1 MNETVRSLC
10 QKILRAPIDVSTLK
24 LYVSIQMLRSIMD
37 TSGWKYPSAAFKSD
51 LKFKP
56 KIDELGNFLSPD
68 FISSESYKKDFSE
81 IYNEFSVLSFADFL
95 VEYAPELVTNIN
107 ETLAVLSEMDLD
119 MSVETQC
126 KYILDM
132 RRVQVMRPN
141 ISGAGHWKI
150 YRMLVK
156 AKRNSAPE
164 LDQNFFENLYTA
176 VNCYSLSFQSKIFIA
191 DKKAID
197 VMKEFHLPAEYLIQF
212 YAQVRGL
219 IAESFNGKKPKAIKG
234 ITNPAHYIRKRIGLD
249 PKLDPLKLD
258 QLLNDAAAQIV
269 KIKRPT
275 DFLRALKEADD
286 SSFEIGFV
294 RPKFLQKVT
303 AEDTLLIV
311 NPAPDFIINWPKKL
325 LERTTFCMEYEIEAE
340 LLKHE
345 FPTVC
350 FICFENLFDE
360 LSEPVTQE
368 ALNNSYSQILIFGR
382 GLSDKTQQQILMAS
396 SVLSLSGK
404 ISVLTSSVFLDQAT
418 PFQWGAAYFMRG
430 WSISLLPN
438 GVTSSEP
445 KKKIYIEE
453 ISDKQYQN
461 SIVLQNFDW
470 AAGSSVIL
478 EMSPQPEIKM
488 LQEELISGTKTLRM
502 LYREKLETKEK
513 SVRNAPQEYCFT
525 RDIRF
530 WYTIS
535 HPDPLTNPKVE
546 AYVCKLPTSEQKK
559 RTKQARGAKI
569 KSAYASTTK
578 FDLEHIT
585 AWLEETV
592 PYNVRIHDGAVQA
605 FAMLKRSADW
615 LSLTLKSCWYLDL
628 DVSKISDDPWFEME
642 RELFSSPVG
651 SLTLLTEEDDIQG
664 EMQAFLDGKTVA
676 ESKNYWTIL
685 SNLFDQA
692 VQEQHIPSN
701 PIREYVRQFRERHTE
716 GQKVRDALSKKSFR
730 WEEERKLLGV
740 LDEKLPNDGAYL
752 GVALR
757 YFTGLEPNV
766 VCALTWGDIHRLD
779 DGGHQLWIQRQVSN
793 DGKTVSGFSQVEDY
807 RRLPIPNMLYVR
819 LNERKKYIKE
829 QLSLT
834 SINDCPIVAPDKLLK
849 GNTPE
854 RLSPRA
860 LARLSRKII
869 QRMGIPENVIYL
881 PDKGIGVK
889 ETNLSSYHGDIF
901 RSHIRY
907 RLNVTCGF
915 TDAETRYFL
924 GLTQV
929 STFGKHYC
937 DFRNECAQILMAQ
950 KLRRWEV
957 KLSDTQEGDLTYT
970 RHRID
975 ERKSMNISSIS
986 SGRTVLDM
994 NLKINSEDDG
1004 EVTFDSP
1011 GGIQGDIIVWK

>member
-56 KIDELGNFLSPD
+56 KIDELGNFLSPG
-68 FISSESYKKDFSE
+68 FISSESDKKDFSE

-95 VEYAPELVTNIN
+95 VEYAPRLVTNIN

-141 ISGAGHWKI
+141 ISGAGRWKI

-164 LDQNFFENLYTA
+164 LDRNFFENLYTA

-197 VMKEFHLPAEYLIQF
+197 VMREFHLPAEYLIQF

-269 KIKRPT
+269 KINRPT

-286 SSFEIGFV
+286 SSLEIGFV

-311 NPAPDFIINWPKKL
+311 NPAPDFIINWPKNL
-325 LERTTFCMEYEIEAE
+325 SERTTFCMEYEIEAE

-345 FPTVC
+345 FLTVC

-404 ISVLTSSVFLDQAT
+404 ISVLTSSVFLDQST

-430 WSISLLPN
+430 WSIYLLPN
-438 GVTSSEP
+438 GVASSEP
-445 KKKIYIEE
+445 KRKIYIEE

-461 SIVLQNFDW
+461 SIVLRTFERVEEVSG
-470 AAGSSVIL
+470 AL
-478 EMSPQPEIKM
+478 EVSPQPAVKVS
-488 LQEELISGTKTLRM
+488 QNELIDGKKTLRM

-578 FDLEHIT
+578 FDLEHIS
-585 AWLEETV
+585 AWLEKTV
-592 PYNVRIHDGAVQA
+592 PYNVRIHNGVLQA
-605 FAMLKRSADW
+605 FRESKQSVFGVDLA
-615 LSLTLKSCWYLDL
+615 LKSYWYLDL
-628 DVSKISDDPWFEME
+628 DVSKVSDDPWFDME
-642 RELFSSPVG
+642 QELFCSPVG
-651 SLTLLTEEDDIQG
+651 ALTLLAGDEDIQ
-664 EMQAFLDGKTVA
+664 EVMQAFLDGKTVA
-676 ESKNYWTIL
+676 ETRNYWTIL
-685 SNLFDQA
+685 SNLFDRA
-692 VQEQHIPSN
+692 VQEQHIPFN
-701 PIREYVRQFRERHTE
+701 PIREYVEQFRERHTE
-716 GQKVRDALSKKSFR
+716 HQKVRDALTKKSFR
-730 WEEERKLLGV
+730 LEEEQTFLQI
-740 LDEKLPNDGAYL
+740 LDEKLPTDGGYL
-752 GVALR
+752 GIVIR
-757 YFTGLEPNV
+757 YFTGLEPNI
-766 VCALTWGDIHRLD
+766 VCALTWGDIHKLD
-779 DGGHQLWIQRQVSN
+779 NGGHQFWLQRQVSN
-793 DGKTVSGFSQVEDY
+793 DGKTLSGFTQVEDY
-807 RRLPIPNMLYVR
+807 RRLPIPDMLYVR
-819 LNERKKYIKE
+819 LNERKKYIKK
-829 QLSLT
+829 QLLVT
-834 SINDCPIVAPDKLLK
+834 NINDLPIATPDDILLK
-849 GNTPE
+849 SNAPE

-860 LARLSRKII
+860 LARLSRKVILE
-869 QRMGIPENVIYL
+869 MGIPENVIYL
-881 PDKGIGVK
+881 PDKANGVK

-901 RSHIRY
+901 RSHIRF
-907 RLNVTCGF
+907 RLNTTCGF

-924 GLTQV
+924 GLTQI

-937 DFRNECAQILMAQ
+937 DFRNECAQMLMAQ

-957 KLSDTQEGDLTYT
+957 KLSEKQSDAPIPVKQSVDGKKSIT
-970 RHRID
+970 ID
-975 ERKSMNISSIS
+975 SIS
-986 SGRTVLDM
+986 SGSTVLDI
-994 NLKINSEDDG
+994 NLKLETDG
-1004 EVTFDSP
+1004 ELSIDSP
-1011 GGIQGDIIVWK
+1011 GGIRGDIQWK